1 MYIYTHI
8 ICISLCVCRD
18 YFEQTT
24 PDVWPLQ
31 GGMDVM
37 ELTRLEAP
45 MEIAVRRGE
54 FMDWEWFIV
63 PNIWKGNVL
72 INQNPSILEGL
83 NTIYPWKVWIE
94 GFGRYFQ
101 KYGKGRVKFTIVQ
114 KGSKRKEILQ
124 ILPGRM
130 SYGVLSGFYPPPK

>member
-1 MYIYTHI
+1 
-8 ICISLCVCRD
+8 
-18 YFEQTT
+18 
-24 PDVWPLQ
+24 
-31 GGMDVM
+31 MDVM

-54 FMDWEWFIV
+54 CMDWEWFIV